1 MAARA
6 KIARTVEP
14 ARGATP
20 SQAVVE
26 GVRLTHADRVLYPEQ
41 GATKLDLAAYYL
53 AVADFILPHVA
64 DRPTTLVRCPGG
76 LGEPCFYQKHVKYWA
91 PAPVRRV
98 LIQEKHKEG
107 EYLVADSPAALV
119 GLVQIGILEIHTW
132 NSRAADL
139 ERPDRIVFD
148 LDPDTELPW
157 EETLD
162 GARIVRDRLAEIG
175 FESFVKTTGG
185 KGLHVVMPLVPGPSW
200 DECAAFSRA
209 VSEAIAARDRRF
221 ITTMSKAK
229 RHGKI
234 FLDWLRNVR
243 GATSVS
249 AYSPRAKPGAPV
261 SLPIAWEELGP
272 DLKPADFNL
281 KTVPEIVRARK
292 RDPWRRYG
300 KVRQALTPEM
310 IAIATGGRKI

>member
-6 KIARTVEP
+6 KIARAAEP
-14 ARGATP
+14 ARKAAP
-20 SQAVVE
+20 SEPVVE

-41 GATKLDLAAYYL
+41 GATKLDLAAYYM
-53 AVADFILPHVA
+53 AVADFILPHTA

-98 LIQEKHKEG
+98 KIQEKHKEG
-107 EYLVADSPAALV
+107 EYLVADSRAALV

-132 NSRAADL
+132 NSVVSCL
-139 ERPDRIVFD
+139 ERPSRLVFD

-157 EETLD
+157 EETVD
-162 GARIVRDRLAEIG
+162 AARLVRERLGEIG

-185 KGLHVVMPLVPGPSW
+185 KGLHVVVPILPGPCW

-209 VSEAIAARDRRF
+209 VAEAIAARDRRF

-229 RHGKI
+229 RQGKI

-261 SLPIAWEELGP
+261 SMPVSWEELGP
-272 DLKPADFNL
+272 KLRPADFNL
-281 KTVPEIVRARK
+281 NTVPDIVRGRK
-292 RDPWRRYG
+292 VDPWARYG

-310 IAIATGGRKI
+310 IAIATGKT

>member
-1 MAARA
+1 
-6 KIARTVEP
+6 
-14 ARGATP
+14 
-20 SQAVVE
+20 
-26 GVRLTHADRVLYPEQ
+26 
-41 GATKLDLAAYYL
+41 
-53 AVADFILPHVA
+53 
-64 DRPTTLVRCPGG
+64 VRCPGG

-98 LIQEKHKEG
+98 HIQEKHKEG
-107 EYLVADSPAALV
+107 EYLVADSRAALV

-132 NSRAADL
+132 NSVVSDV
-139 ERPDRIVFD
+139 ERPNRLVFD

-157 EETLD
+157 EATID
-162 GARIVRDRLAEIG
+162 GARLVRELLGEIG

-185 KGLHVVMPLVPGPSW
+185 KGLHVVVPILPGPSW

-229 RHGKI
+229 RQRKI

-261 SLPIAWEELGP
+261 SMPVSWEELGP
-272 DLKPADFNL
+272 KLRPADFNL
-281 KTVPEIVRARK
+281 NTVPDIVQSRK
-292 RDPWRRYG
+292 DPWARYG
-300 KVRQALTPEM
+300 KIRQKLTAEM
-310 IAIATGGRKI
+310 IRIATGGKI